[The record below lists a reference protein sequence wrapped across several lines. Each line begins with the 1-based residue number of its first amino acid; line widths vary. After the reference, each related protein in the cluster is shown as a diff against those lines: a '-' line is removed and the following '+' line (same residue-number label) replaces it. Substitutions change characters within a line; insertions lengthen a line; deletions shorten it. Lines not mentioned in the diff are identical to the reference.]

1 MPTLHQETV
10 YQFEDTNMKSIDI
23 DSIRRTDIYLS
34 VVETIPAGS
43 IYENPYY
50 CQLPSQ
56 EIASFI

>member
-1 MPTLHQETV
+1 MPALHQETV

-23 DSIRRTDIYLS
+23 DSIRRTDASRLS
-34 VVETIPAGS
+34 AVETIPVGS

-56 EIASFI
+56 

>member
-10 YQFEDTNMKSIDI
+10 YQFKDTNMKSIDI
-23 DSIRRTDIYLS
+23 DSISIRRTDIYLS

-56 EIASFI
+56 

>member
-1 MPTLHQETV
+1 MPTLQETV

-43 IYENPYY
+43 IYENP
-50 CQLPSQ
+50 
-56 EIASFI
+56 